1 MTIESA
7 KAQVDAIWE
16 KIDPQTHQFA
26 DWLAES
32 LDTPALPMLMRSST
46 TLSRTCGSGASNA
59 TTDTTL

>member
-7 KAQVDAIWE
+7 KAQVDAIWA
-16 KIDPQTHQFA
+16 KLDPQTQEFA

-32 LDTPALPMLMRSST
+32 LDNPAPPMLMSSST
-46 TLSRTCGSGASNA
+46 TLSRTGGSGASDA